1 MPEVKANSEFIIRH
15 NVDVHLYPADFTQ
28 EDWTFCKEQGILDR
42 VALQCE
48 HGHNL
53 ATTVGLNLIAERLI
67 GGSSLTTGNA
77 LSHIEVG
84 SGSTAAASGD
94 TGVTT
99 IVGSRHAITTVYGV
113 SPGEAHAD
121 TFFLS
126 SENNG
131 TIRETSIHNAS
142 SSGNCAAHYIFAG
155 NFTKSISNTMSI
167 SWTITF
173 TAVADS

>member
-1 MPEVKANSEFIIRH
+1 MPDLPSSSEFIIRH

-28 EDWTFCKEQGILDR
+28 EDYLFCKQQGILDR
-42 VALQCE
+42 VSLQCE

-53 ATTVGLNLIAERLI
+53 ATNVGLNLIADRLL
-67 GGSSLTTGNA
+67 GTTTLTTGAA

-84 SGSTAAASGD
+84 SASTAATAAD

-99 IVGSRHAITTVYGV
+99 IVGSRHAITTSYSVANGA
-113 SPGEAHAD
+113 AHAD

-131 TIRETSIHNAS
+131 TIRETSIHNAA
-142 SSGNCAAHYIFAG
+142 SSGNCAAHYVFAS
-155 NFTKSISNTMSI
+155 NFTKSTSNTMTI
-167 SWTITF
+167 AWTITF
-173 TAVADS
+173 TAVAD